1 MLTTG
6 SRIHRNKP
14 TYKRRKI
21 MKNIKLFNESW
32 SDDYTYDFTDKGF
45 EIDQSSNVIK
55 GTYKGKFIQTELT
68 DNFAEMIM
76 RLSDNYYVLRTKTY
90 FNQTTGNAS
99 FEVEVSDKF
108 KEVSDYFLINL
119 SSDEQIKF
127 YPSRVNSI
135 IRNIGINIG
144 MVKEYLIMYVQG
156 RLESGQEREIGI
168 LLNEKGDKIKALIR
182 GYSGKS
188 PKIDKEN
195 ITKLFSI
202 IDSGKI
208 PNNSYGDRYENF
220 KKEILGLN

>member
-1 MLTTG
+1 
-6 SRIHRNKP
+6 
-14 TYKRRKI
+14 

-32 SDDYTYDFTDKGF
+32 SDDYTYDFTDRGF
-45 EIDQSSNVIK
+45 SIDQTSNLIK

-90 FNQTTGNAS
+90 FNQTTDNAS

-108 KEVSDYFLINL
+108 KEVSDYILINL

-127 YPSRVNSI
+127 YPSRVNLIS
-135 IRNIGINIG
+135 RNIG

-168 LLNEKGDKIKALIR
+168 LLNDKGDGIKAIIR
-182 GYSGKS
+182 GYTGKR

-202 IDSGKI
+202 IDSEKI
-208 PNNSYGDRYENF
+208 PNNSYVDRYEEF
-220 KKEILGLN
+220 KKDILDSIK

>member
-1 MLTTG
+1 V
-6 SRIHRNKP
+6 
-14 TYKRRKI
+14 
-21 MKNIKLFNESW
+21 KNIKLFKESW
-32 SDDYTYDFTDKGF
+32 SDDYTYDFTDRGF
-45 EIDQSSNVIK
+45 SIDQTSNLIK

-68 DNFAEMIM
+68 DEFAEMIM
-76 RLSDNYYVLRTKTY
+76 RLSDNYYILRTKTY

-108 KEVSDYFLINL
+108 KEVSDHILINL

-127 YPSRVNSI
+127 YPSRVNGTLIHKSYT
-135 IRNIGINIG
+135 
-144 MVKEYLIMYVQG
+144 KDYLIMYVQG
-156 RLESGQEREIGI
+156 RLESGQEREISI
-168 LLNEKGDKIKALIR
+168 LLNDKGDKIKAIIR
-182 GYSGKS
+182 GYTGKR

-220 KKEILGLN
+220 KKDVLELFN

>member
-1 MLTTG
+1 
-6 SRIHRNKP
+6 
-14 TYKRRKI
+14 

-32 SDDYTYDFTDKGF
+32 SDDYTYDFTDRGF
-45 EIDQSSNVIK
+45 SIDQTSNLIK

-68 DNFAEMIM
+68 DEFAEMIV
-76 RLSDNYYVLRTKTY
+76 RLSDNYYILRTKTY

-108 KEVSDYFLINL
+108 KEVSDHILINL
-119 SSDEQIKF
+119 SSGEQIKF
-127 YPSRVNSI
+127 YPSRVNGTLIHRSYT
-135 IRNIGINIG
+135 
-144 MVKEYLIMYVQG
+144 KEYLIMYVQG

-168 LLNEKGDKIKALIR
+168 LLNDKDKIKAIIR
-182 GYSGKS
+182 GYTSKS

-202 IDSGKI
+202 IDNEKI

-220 KKEILGLN
+220 KKDVLELFN

>member
-1 MLTTG
+1 
-6 SRIHRNKP
+6 
-14 TYKRRKI
+14 

-119 SSDEQIKF
+119 SNDEQIKF
-127 YPSRVNSI
+127 YPSRVNGI
-135 IRNIGINIG
+135 IINLG
-144 MVKEYLIMYVQG
+144 VKEYLIMYLQG

-182 GYSGKS
+182 GYSGKI

-208 PNNSYGDRYENF
+208 PNNSYVDRYENF
-220 KKEILGLN
+220 KKDVLELFN